1 MPEHSPQR
9 NVTELAATGWRR
21 HFVLSAL
28 GLILGA
34 IFFAASLTPS
44 LVPRP
49 PLIQGALGGLSL
61 ASGYAIGVALRALW
75 LWLGLPTP
83 SSAVRRWAVI
93 AALTGSSAFAL
104 LSLFWSAG
112 WQNRLRGLMQMPPID
127 EAGLLTVAAVAAA
140 VFVVLLLVARLF
152 GFTAGMFGR
161 WLEKLLP
168 GRVAVLLAVSATA
181 FLFWSIG
188 SGVLAGTAMR
198 MADASF
204 SALDATFEE
213 GAPKPQDPLKTGG
226 PGSLLAWE
234 GLGRTGRATIA
245 AKPDRTEIEAATGR
259 PALEPLRVYVGLN
272 SAESPQARAELALA
286 ELIRIGAFE
295 RSNLVIITPTGTG
308 WVPPSGQSAM
318 EFVLGGDVAS
328 VAVQYSYLA
337 SWLALLADPEYG
349 VDTARAVFNAVYG
362 HWTGLP
368 RDQRPRLYLYGL
380 SLGSYNSDLSHDLHR
395 VIGDPYQGAL
405 WSGPPFNSRTW
416 LQATRERNAGTPA
429 WLPLFRDGSVIRF
442 MGAGGEQQQATAAWG
457 SYRVLYLQY
466 PSDAITFYDPASLWR
481 RPDWMVAPIGADVSP
496 EFVWIPVVTF
506 LQLTFDM
513 MFAITPPP
521 GHGHTYAFADY
532 VVAWHALTD
541 APGWT
546 PESLEKLRLLAPE

>member
-1 MPEHSPQR
+1 MADPSTEKGQTGQER
-9 NVTELAATGWRR
+9 NWWRR
-21 HFVLSAL
+21 QFVLSAL

-34 IFFAASLTPS
+34 IFFACSLTPS

-49 PLIQGALGGLSL
+49 PLIQGALGGLAL
-61 ASGYAIGVALRALW
+61 ASGYAIGVAIRAAW
-75 LWLGLPTP
+75 LWLGLATP
-83 SSAVRRWAVI
+83 PASVRRWAVVVAI
-93 AALTGSSAFAL
+93 AGSAASVMLALI
-104 LSLFWSAG
+104 WSAG

-127 EAGLLTVAAVAAA
+127 EAGLVTVAAVAIA
-140 VFVVLLLVARLF
+140 VFIVLLIVARLF
-152 GFTAGMFGR
+152 GFTSGIFGR
-161 WLEKLLP
+161 WLGRILP
-168 GRVAVLLAVSATA
+168 GRLSALIALAATA

-188 SGVLAGTAMR
+188 SGVLAGSAMR

-204 SALDATFEE
+204 AALDATFEE
-213 GAPKPQDPLKTGG
+213 SAPKPVDPLKTGG

-245 AKPDRTEIEAATGR
+245 AKPDRADIEAATGR

-272 SAESPQARAELALA
+272 SAENPQARADLALA

-308 WVPPSGQSAM
+308 WVPPSGQAAM
-318 EFVLGGDVAS
+318 EYVLGGDVAS

-349 VDTARAVFNAVYG
+349 VETARAVFNAVYG
-362 HWTGLP
+362 HWTSLP
-368 RDQRPRLYLYGL
+368 RESRPRLYLYGL

-416 LQATRERNAGTPA
+416 LQATRERNPGTPA
-429 WLPLFRDGSVIRF
+429 WLPKFRDGSVIRF
-442 MGAGGEQQQATAAWG
+442 MAADGKQQEPSAPWG
-457 SYRVLYLQY
+457 TFRVLYLQY

-481 RPDWMVAPIGADVSP
+481 RPDWMVPPIGADVSP
-496 EFVWIPVVTF
+496 DFVWIPVVTF

-532 VVAWHALTD
+532 VDAWHALTD
-541 APGWT
+541 PPGWT
-546 PESLEKLRLLAPE
+546 SEGLAKLRQLPKE